1 MRFSPTHTR
10 SGPDVHLARID
21 GYDMSASRSPTC
33 AQQQAG
39 GVNKAETTRDRRKR
53 PLNAAPPTPEP
64 RSWQLRSWPRTRV
77 AIAAA
82 ALCALV
88 LIAYTGSLSNGFVW
102 DDNQQIVMNP
112 DLRPDA
118 PWSHL
123 FSSDVWGYKHRDQP
137 GHTNYYRPLQM
148 ASYRL
153 TADWFGLQS
162 RSLHALSILFAL
174 AAVLA
179 AFAVY
184 LKLTRRFA
192 VAFAS
197 AALLAVHPV
206 HSEAVDWISALPEL
220 GCATFVLISIALFLS
235 TRDLRANPA
244 PARRFLPRH
253 WPLLCLSL
261 LAFAAALLW
270 KETAVV
276 LPLIIAA
283 YAVCLEPGNFRERL
297 VSSVKLSVPFWCVL
311 AAYLVLRFRMLG
323 SLTMR
328 QRIWELTNFQVGLNT
343 FHLMAL
349 YWWKL
354 IAPLHLNAYYVFSPV
369 HSIAD
374 PRAIVGILFVTLA
387 GVMIGYAFGHAPLM
401 AFTAL
406 WVFITLL
413 PVMNIY
419 ALGRNVFAERYL
431 YLPSVGFCL
440 LAAVIA
446 ASAMKRLPEK
456 VRKPLSALL
465 VVAVVVWFSTA
476 TFARNPDWHDDA
488 TLFRKT
494 LESSPDAPFVHF
506 MVAATEGENPA
517 ESESAEAHYLQ
528 AIALA
533 RDENP
538 PDSLDLA
545 RSYEGLASL
554 YSDRGDYARALQV
567 LRQWRDTVP
576 SDPELDVEEGLIFL
590 KSGRWQ
596 EAEPLLDRAYA
607 AHPQDEN
614 VLNALGLL
622 AWEHK
627 RNLAEAESYFT
638 RALAIHTAKDD
649 FQASLHNNLGGVYG
663 DLQQFSLA
671 LDQFQSAVAISP
683 DDAEYHTNLAVA
695 LAELNR
701 YEEAVAEIKI
711 ALRIAP
717 DYPPARAVLERL
729 QRR

>member
-1 MRFSPTHTR
+1 MR
-10 SGPDVHLARID
+10 I
-21 GYDMSASRSPTC
+21 
-33 AQQQAG
+33 
-39 GVNKAETTRDRRKR
+39 
-53 PLNAAPPTPEP
+53 
-64 RSWQLRSWPRTRV
+64 

-82 ALCALV
+82 ALCVLV
-88 LIAYTGSLSNGFVW
+88 LIAYANSLSNSFVW
-102 DDNQQIVMNP
+102 DDNQQLVMNP

-123 FSSDVWGYKHRDQP
+123 FSSDVWGYKHPNQP

-148 ASYRL
+148 VAYRL
-153 TADWFGLQS
+153 TAEWFGVQPQP
-162 RSLHALSILFAL
+162 LHLLSVLFAL
-174 AAVLA
+174 AAVLS
-179 AFAVY
+179 AFTVY
-184 LKLTRRFA
+184 LKLTRRLA
-192 VAFAS
+192 VAFAA
-197 AALLAVHPV
+197 AALFAVHPV

-220 GCATFVLISIALFLS
+220 GCATFVLISFALFLS
-235 TRDLRANPA
+235 SRDRAPDLA

-253 WPLLCLSL
+253 RVLLCLSL

-270 KETAVV
+270 KETAMVFPV
-276 LPLIIAA
+276 IIAT
-283 YAVCLEPGNFRERL
+283 YAVCLRPGNFRERL
-297 VSSVKLSVPFWCVL
+297 LSSLKLSVPFWCVL
-311 AAYLVLRFRMLG
+311 AAYLVLRFRILG

-328 QRIWELTNFQVGLNT
+328 QRIWDLTPFQVGLNA

-354 IAPLHLNAYYVFSPV
+354 AAPLHLNAYYLFSPV
-369 HSIAD
+369 RSIAD
-374 PRAIVGILFVTLA
+374 LRAIVGILFVILA
-387 GVMIGYAFGHAPLM
+387 CLAMGYAFGRAPLI
-401 AFTAL
+401 AFAGL

-440 LAAVIA
+440 LVAVVAAAAV
-446 ASAMKRLPEK
+446 KRLPQNF
-456 VRKPLSALL
+456 RKPLSALL
-465 VVAVVVWFSTA
+465 LGAVVVWFSA
-476 TFARNPDWHDDA
+476 ETFARNPDWHDDA

-494 LESSPDAPFVHF
+494 LDGSPDAPFVHF
-506 MVAATEGENPA
+506 MVAATEGENPT
-517 ESESAEAHYLQ
+517 ESESAEAHYLR

-554 YSDRGDYARALQV
+554 YSDRGDFARALQL
-567 LRQWRDTVP
+567 LRQWRNSVP
-576 SDPELDVEEGLIFL
+576 SSPELDAEEGLILL

-596 EAEPLLDRAYA
+596 EAEPLLNRAYA

-622 AWEHK
+622 AWEHE
-627 RNLAEAESYFT
+627 RNLDEAERYFT

-663 DLQQFSLA
+663 DLQQFPLA
-671 LDQFQSAVAISP
+671 LEQFESAIAISP
-683 DDAEYHTNLAVA
+683 ADAEYHTNLAVA

-701 YEEAVAEIKI
+701 FEEAAAEVKI
-711 ALRIAP
+711 ALRLAP

>member
-1 MRFSPTHTR
+1 M
-10 SGPDVHLARID
+10 
-21 GYDMSASRSPTC
+21 
-33 AQQQAG
+33 
-39 GVNKAETTRDRRKR
+39 RDRRRR
-53 PLNAAPPTPEP
+53 PLNVTPPTPEQ
-64 RSWQLRSWPRTRV
+64 RSWQLRSWMLI

-88 LIAYTGSLSNGFVW
+88 LIAYAKSLSNSFVW

-123 FSSDVWGYKHRDQP
+123 FSSDVWGYKHPNQP
-137 GHTNYYRPLQM
+137 GHTNYYRPFQM
-148 ASYRL
+148 IAYRL
-153 TADWFGLQS
+153 TAEWFGLQS
-162 RSLHALSILFAL
+162 QSLHTLSIVFAL

-179 AFAVY
+179 AFTVY
-184 LKLTRRFA
+184 LKLTRRLA
-192 VAFAS
+192 VAFS
-197 AALLAVHPV
+197 AAALFAVHPV

-220 GCATFVLISIALFLS
+220 GCATFVLISFALFLS
-235 TRDLRANPA
+235 SYDPGSGLSPT
-244 PARRFLPRH
+244 RRFLPRH
-253 WPLLCLSL
+253 WILLCLSL

-270 KETAVV
+270 KETAMVF
-276 LPLIIAA
+276 PAIIAA
-283 YAVCLEPGNFRERL
+283 YAVCLRAGNFKERL
-297 VSSVKLSVPFWCVL
+297 LSSAKLSVPFCCVL

-323 SLTMR
+323 SLTTR
-328 QRIWELTNFQVGLNT
+328 QRIWGLTSFQVGLNV
-343 FHLMAL
+343 FHLLAQ

-354 IAPLHLNAYYVFSPV
+354 IAPLPLNAYYVFSPV

-374 PRAIVGILFVTLA
+374 PRAIVGILFVALA
-387 GVMIGYAFGHAPLM
+387 CVAIGYAFGRAPLI
-401 AFTAL
+401 AFAGL

-419 ALGRNVFAERYL
+419 ALGRNAFAERYL

-440 LAAVIA
+440 LVAAVA
-446 ASAMKRLPEK
+446 ASAVKRLPQNF
-456 VRKPLSALL
+456 RKPLSVLL
-465 VVAVVVWFSTA
+465 LVAVVVWFSA
-476 TFARNPDWHDDA
+476 ETFARNPDWHDDA

-494 LESSPDAPFVHF
+494 LGASPDAPFVHF
-506 MVAATEGENPA
+506 MVAATEGDNPA
-517 ESESAEAHYLQ
+517 ESESAEVHYLR

-567 LRQWRDTVP
+567 LREWRDAVP
-576 SDPELDVEEGLIFL
+576 SDPELDAEEGLVLL

-596 EAEPLLDRAYA
+596 EAGPILNRAYA

-622 AWEHK
+622 SWEHE
-627 RNLAEAESYFT
+627 RNLVEAERFFT

-663 DLQQFSLA
+663 DLQQFPLA
-671 LDQFQSAVAISP
+671 LEQFESAIAISP
-683 DDAEYHTNLAVA
+683 ADAEYHTNMAVA

-701 YEEAVAEIKI
+701 FEEAAAEVKI

-717 DYPPARAVLERL
+717 NYPPARAVLERL

>member
-1 MRFSPTHTR
+1 MSIA
-10 SGPDVHLARID
+10 LA
-21 GYDMSASRSPTC
+21 
-33 AQQQAG
+33 
-39 GVNKAETTRDRRKR
+39 V
-53 PLNAAPPTPEP
+53 
-64 RSWQLRSWPRTRV
+64 V
-77 AIAAA
+77 A
-82 ALCALV
+82 LSVLV
-88 LIAYTGSLSNGFVW
+88 LIAYAGNLNNGFVW

-112 DLRPDA
+112 DLQPGA

-123 FSSDVWGYKHRDQP
+123 FAADVWGYKHRDQP
-137 GHTNYYRPLQM
+137 GHTNYYRPFQM
-148 ASYRL
+148 VAYRL
-153 TADWFGLQS
+153 TADWFGLEPQY
-162 RSLHALSILFAL
+162 LHALSLIFAL

-179 AFAVY
+179 AFTVY
-184 LKLTRRFA
+184 LKLIRSLA
-192 VAFAS
+192 VAFAA
-197 AALLAVHPV
+197 AALFTVHPV

-220 GCATFVLISIALFLS
+220 GCATFVLISFGLFLS
-235 TRDLRANPA
+235 ARNPDPTPTLRFP
-244 PARRFLPRH
+244 PRRWALFA
-253 WPLLCLSL
+253 LSL

-270 KETAVV
+270 KETATV
-276 LPLIIAA
+276 LPVIIAA
-283 YAVCLEPGNFRERL
+283 CVLCMESGNVRERL
-297 VSSVKLSVPFWCVL
+297 LSSLKLSAPFWCVL

-323 SLTMR
+323 SLAVR
-328 QRIWELTNFQVGLNT
+328 QRIWDLTPPQVVLNA
-343 FHLMAL
+343 FHLMTL

-354 IAPLHLNAYYVFSPV
+354 LAPLHLNAYHAFSPV
-369 HSIAD
+369 RSIAD
-374 PRAIVGILFVTLA
+374 PRSIIGIVFVALSCVA
-387 GVMIGYAFGHAPLM
+387 IGYAFVRTPLI
-401 AFTAL
+401 AFAAL

-440 LAAVIA
+440 LVAVVA
-446 ASAMKRLPEK
+446 ASAVKRLPEN

-465 VVAVVVWFSTA
+465 LVAVVTWFSWE
-476 TFARNPDWHDDA
+476 TFDRNPDWHDDA

-494 LESSPDAPFVHF
+494 LDVSPEAPFVHF
-506 MVAATEGENPA
+506 MVAATEGDGQNPA
-517 ESESAEAHYLQ
+517 ESQSAEAHYLQ

-554 YSDRGDYARALQV
+554 YSDRGDYAHALQV
-567 LRQWRDTVP
+567 LHQWRDAVP
-576 SDPELDVEEGLIFL
+576 SDPELDVEEGLVLL

-596 EAEPLLDRAYA
+596 EAEPLLNRAFA
-607 AHPQDEN
+607 ARPQNEN

-627 RNLAEAESYFT
+627 RNLAAAESYFT

-701 YEEAVAEIKI
+701 YEEAAAEIKI

-717 DYPPARAVLERL
+717 DYPPARAVLDQL
-729 QRR
+729 QRH

>member
-1 MRFSPTHTR
+1 MLQR
-10 SGPDVHLARID
+10 
-21 GYDMSASRSPTC
+21 
-33 AQQQAG
+33 
-39 GVNKAETTRDRRKR
+39 GVRVGKAERIRDMRRR
-53 PLNAAPPTPEP
+53 PLNAAPPAPEP
-64 RSWQLRSWPRTRV
+64 RSSQLRPWMRI
-77 AIAAA
+77 AIAAV

-88 LIAYTGSLSNGFVW
+88 LIAYAGSLSNGFVW

-123 FSSDVWGYKHRDQP
+123 FSADVWGYKHRDQP

-148 ASYRL
+148 VSYRL
-153 TADWFGLQS
+153 TAEWFGLQS
-162 RSLHALSILFAL
+162 QPFHLLSVLFAL

-179 AFAVY
+179 AFTVY
-184 LKLTRRFA
+184 LKLTGRLG
-192 VAFAS
+192 VAFAA
-197 AALLAVHPV
+197 AALFAVHPV

-220 GCATFVLISIALFLS
+220 GCATFFLISFALFLS
-235 TRDLRANPA
+235 TQDRGLDPT
-244 PARRFLPRH
+244 PTRRFLPLH
-253 WPLLCLSL
+253 WALLCLSL

-270 KETAVV
+270 KETAMVF
-276 LPLIIAA
+276 PAIIAA
-283 YAVCLEPGNFRERL
+283 YAVCLSPGHFKERVL
-297 VSSVKLSVPFWCVL
+297 SSVKVSAPFWCVL
-311 AAYLVLRFRMLG
+311 AIYLVLRFRMLG
-323 SLTMR
+323 SLAMH
-328 QRIWELTNFQVGLNT
+328 QRIWGLTNFQVGLNI
-343 FHLMAL
+343 FHLLAQ

-354 IAPLHLNAYYVFSPV
+354 IAPLHLNAYYLFSPV
-369 HSIAD
+369 RSIAD
-374 PRAIVGILFVTLA
+374 PRAMVGILFVALA
-387 GVMIGYAFGHAPLM
+387 CVAIGYALGRAPLI

-440 LAAVIA
+440 LAAAIA
-446 ASAMKRLPEK
+446 ALAMERLPQNF
-456 VRKPLSALL
+456 RKPLSALL
-465 VVAVVVWFSTA
+465 LVAVVAWFSA
-476 TFARNPDWHDDA
+476 VTFARNPDWHDDA
-488 TLFRKT
+488 TLFRQT
-494 LESSPDAPFVHF
+494 LALSPDAPFVHF
-506 MVAATEGENPA
+506 MVAATEN
-517 ESESAEAHYLQ
+517 ESDHQAESAEAHYLQ

-545 RSYEGLASL
+545 RSYEGLASF
-554 YSDRGDYARALQV
+554 YSDRRDYPRALQV
-567 LRQWRDTVP
+567 LRQWRDAVP
-576 SDPELDVEEGLIFL
+576 GAPELDAEEGLILL

-596 EAEPLLDRAYA
+596 EAEPLLSRAFA

-627 RNLAEAESYFT
+627 RNLDEAGSYFT

-663 DLQQFSLA
+663 DLQQFPLA
-671 LDQFQSAVAISP
+671 LEQFESAVAISP
-683 DDAEYHTNLAVA
+683 EDAEYRTNLAVA

-701 YEEAVAEIKI
+701 YDEAATEIKI

-717 DYPPARAVLERL
+717 NYPPARAVLERL

>member
-1 MRFSPTHTR
+1 M
-10 SGPDVHLARID
+10 LI
-21 GYDMSASRSPTC
+21 
-33 AQQQAG
+33 
-39 GVNKAETTRDRRKR
+39 
-53 PLNAAPPTPEP
+53 
-64 RSWQLRSWPRTRV
+64 

-82 ALCALV
+82 ALCVLV
-88 LIAYTGSLSNGFVW
+88 LIAYAGSLSNGFVW

-123 FSSDVWGYKHRDQP
+123 FSSDVWGYKHPNQP
-137 GHTNYYRPLQM
+137 RHTNYYRPLQM
-148 ASYRL
+148 VAYRL
-153 TADWFGLQS
+153 TTEWFGVQS
-162 RSLHALSILFAL
+162 QPLHLLSVLFAF
-174 AAVLA
+174 AAVLS
-179 AFAVY
+179 AFTVY
-184 LKLTRRFA
+184 LKLTRRLA
-192 VAFAS
+192 VAFAA
-197 AALLAVHPV
+197 AALFAVHPV

-220 GCATFVLISIALFLS
+220 GCATFVLVSFALFLS
-235 TRDLRANPA
+235 TCARGADPTS
-244 PARRFLPRH
+244 ARRFPPRH
-253 WPLLCLSL
+253 WILLCLSL
-261 LAFAAALLW
+261 LSFAAALLW
-270 KETAVV
+270 KETAMVF
-276 LPLIIAA
+276 PAIIAT
-283 YAVCLEPGNFRERL
+283 YAVCLQPGNFRGRL
-297 VSSVKLSVPFWCVL
+297 LSSIKLSVPFWCVL

-328 QRIWELTNFQVGLNT
+328 QRIWGLTNFQVGLNV
-343 FHLMAL
+343 FHLFAQ
-349 YWWKL
+349 YWRKL
-354 IAPLHLNAYYVFSPV
+354 IVPLHLNAYYLFSPAR
-369 HSIAD
+369 SIAD
-374 PRAIVGILFVTLA
+374 PRAIVGILFLA
-387 GVMIGYAFGHAPLM
+387 LACVAIGYAFSRAPLI
-401 AFTAL
+401 AFAGL

-440 LAAVIA
+440 LVAVVA
-446 ASAMKRLPEK
+446 ASAVKRLPQNF
-456 VRKPLSALL
+456 RKPISVLL
-465 VVAVVVWFSTA
+465 LVAVVVWFSA
-476 TFARNPDWHDDA
+476 ETFARNPDWHDDA

-494 LESSPDAPFVHF
+494 LDVSPDAPFVHF
-506 MVAATEGENPA
+506 MVAATEGDNPS
-517 ESESAEAHYLQ
+517 ESESAEAHYLR

-567 LRQWRDTVP
+567 LSQWRDAVP
-576 SDPELDVEEGLIFL
+576 SDPELDAEEGLILL

-596 EAEPLLDRAYA
+596 EAGPILNRAYA

-622 AWEHK
+622 AWEHE
-627 RNLAEAESYFT
+627 RNLTEAERYFT

-663 DLQQFSLA
+663 DLEQFPLA
-671 LDQFQSAVAISP
+671 LEQFESAIAISP
-683 DDAEYHTNLAVA
+683 EDAEYHTNMAVA

-701 YEEAVAEIKI
+701 FEEAAAEVKI

>member
-1 MRFSPTHTR
+1 M
-10 SGPDVHLARID
+10 D
-21 GYDMSASRSPTC
+21 
-33 AQQQAG
+33 
-39 GVNKAETTRDRRKR
+39 
-53 PLNAAPPTPEP
+53 AAPLAPKPH
-64 RSWQLRSWPRTRV
+64 SWQLRPWMRIAV
-77 AIAAA
+77 AAA

-88 LIAYTGSLSNGFVW
+88 LIAYAGSLSNGFVW

-123 FSSDVWGYKHRDQP
+123 FSSDVWGYKHHDQP

-148 ASYRL
+148 VSYRL
-153 TADWFGLQS
+153 TAEWFGLQPQPLHLL
-162 RSLHALSILFAL
+162 SLLFAL
-174 AAVLA
+174 AGVLA
-179 AFAVY
+179 AFAIY
-184 LKLTRRFA
+184 LKLTRSPA
-192 VAFAS
+192 VAFAA
-197 AALLAVHPV
+197 AALFAVHPV

-220 GCATFVLISIALFLS
+220 GCATFVLISFALFLS
-235 TRDLRANPA
+235 TRDPGSGLIPT
-244 PARRFLPRH
+244 RRFLPRH
-253 WPLLCLSL
+253 WVLLSLSL

-270 KETAVV
+270 KETAMVFPV
-276 LPLIIAA
+276 IIAA
-283 YAVCLEPGNFRERL
+283 YAVCLQPGNFPGDFKARL
-297 VSSVKLSVPFWCVL
+297 LSSVKLSAPFWCVL

-323 SLTMR
+323 ALTTR
-328 QRIWELTNFQVGLNT
+328 QRIWGLTNFQVGLNI
-343 FHLMAL
+343 FHLFAQ

-369 HSIAD
+369 RSIAD
-374 PRAIVGILFVTLA
+374 PRAIVGILFVALA
-387 GVMIGYAFGHAPLM
+387 CVATCYALSRAPLI
-401 AFTAL
+401 AFAGL

-440 LAAVIA
+440 LAAIIA
-446 ASAMKRLPEK
+446 ASAVKRLPESI
-456 VRKPLSALL
+456 RKPLSALVL
-465 VVAVVVWFSTA
+465 LAVVVWFSGE
-476 TFARNPDWHDDA
+476 TFARNPDWRDDA
-488 TLFRKT
+488 ILFRKT
-494 LESSPDAPFVHF
+494 LDVSPDAPFVHF

-517 ESESAEAHYLQ
+517 EPESAEAHYLR

-533 RDENP
+533 EDENP
-538 PDSLDLA
+538 PDLLDLA

-567 LRQWRDTVP
+567 LRQWRNAVP
-576 SDPELDVEEGLIFL
+576 SAPELDAEEGLILL

-596 EAEPLLDRAYA
+596 EAEPLLNRAYA
-607 AHPQDEN
+607 ARPQDEN

-622 AWEHK
+622 AWEHQ
-627 RNLAEAESYFT
+627 RNLVEAERYFT
-638 RALAIHTAKDD
+638 RALAIHTARDD

-663 DLQQFSLA
+663 DLEQFPLA
-671 LDQFQSAVAISP
+671 LEQFESAVSISP
-683 DDAEYHTNLAVA
+683 QDAEYHTNLAVA

-701 YEEAVAEIKI
+701 YEEAAAEVKI